1 MADVNNLVN
10 TSYFGNIPN
19 QQLQSGVVNVGER
32 IGVFQRTYQL
42 NINSLAESLSEAAKK
57 LVENINDK
65 AFNNAKNAYEASVKN
80 TNEVAIKL
88 DSKIN
93 DFGSKTVQYVNEIS
107 NNIYS
112 CFMGLANNLKNLE
125 EDINKKINN

>member
-32 IGVFQRTYQL
+32 IDVFQRTYQL
-42 NINSLAESLSEAAKK
+42 NINSLAESLSQAAKK

-107 NNIYS
+107 NNI
-112 CFMGLANNLKNLE
+112 
-125 EDINKKINN
+125 